1 MLITVYLFIAR
12 ECVKTIRSSSFKC
25 RKNIFQLE
33 FGKVKYSL
41 TSAKIIFFYFAP
53 ITQSV

>member
-1 MLITVYLFIAR
+1 MLITVYLFIAK